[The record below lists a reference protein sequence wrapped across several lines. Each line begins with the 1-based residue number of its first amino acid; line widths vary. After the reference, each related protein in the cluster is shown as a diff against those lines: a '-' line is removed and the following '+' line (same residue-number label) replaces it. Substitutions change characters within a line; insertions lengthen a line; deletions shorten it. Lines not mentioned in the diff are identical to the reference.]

1 MKLRNRQ
8 LNKESKMNIQ
18 LKNLV
23 LIQKNLSDKEIK
35 KLKKDGKVIKCP
47 ERRARGSKNARWGQC
62 E

>member
-47 ERRARGSKNARWGQC
+47 ERRAHGSKNARWGQC

>member
-35 KLKKDGKVIKCP
+35 KLKKDGKFIKGP
-47 ERRARGSKNARWGQC
+47 ARRARGSKNARWGQC

>member
-1 MKLRNRQ
+1 
-8 LNKESKMNIQ
+8 MNIKIQ
-18 LKNLV
+18 NSI
-23 LIQKNLSDKEIK
+23 LIQKNISEKEIK